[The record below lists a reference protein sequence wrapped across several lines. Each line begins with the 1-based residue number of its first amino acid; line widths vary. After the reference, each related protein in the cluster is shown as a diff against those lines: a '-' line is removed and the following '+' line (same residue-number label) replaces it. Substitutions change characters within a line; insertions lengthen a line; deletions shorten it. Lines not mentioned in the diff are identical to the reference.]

1 MLTVSNL
8 SISRGPQDLLRDVS
22 FTVNAGSRVALI
34 GANGSGKSTLLE
46 AIQGHHP
53 VRAGSVDWT
62 PAQLTVG
69 YLDQSGNE
77 SDEDVFAGP
86 VGALL
91 GVAGHL
97 ERQVEEAAARLTET
111 PDDATAATAYSDA
124 LDRMTAAGEACSP
137 EALRRWGLAELDPE
151 TPVDQLSGGQQLK
164 LGLCLEL
171 ARAPDFLI
179 LDEPTNHLDDAAL
192 RVLAHTLVE
201 FRGGVL
207 FVSHDRAFLDGVAT
221 EILAVDAR
229 HRTVVRYAGN
239 YSAYAEHRAAELVR
253 QRSRYQTEQ
262 AEIRRMR
269 QDIARTKEQ
278 ARRVE
283 RSTTP
288 SQPNVRRLAKK
299 VARKASARET
309 RLARYETAAERAER
323 PTTNWRMKVEFG
335 AAAGSDR
342 VLVLHDATL
351 GYAPAAPLLEGVSV
365 ELGGRERVALLGANG
380 SGKTTLLRT
389 LAGAL
394 PPLAGAVRRSP
405 SAQVGY
411 LAQEQE
417 LLDPAST
424 AVATIGAAGPAAETE
439 VRSFLHLFLFS
450 GDDALR
456 PIAQLSY
463 GERARLSLALLVA
476 RGAMVL
482 LLDEPLNHL
491 DIDSRERF
499 ENALDQFAGAVVV
512 VSHDRYFVDRYAA
525 TRWQIREE
533 APGRRRLLI
542 DRSGIS

>member
-22 FTVNAGSRVALI
+22 FTVSAGSRAALI
-34 GANGSGKSTLLE
+34 GPNGSGKSTLLE

-53 VRAGSVDWT
+53 VRAGSVDWM
-62 PAQLTVG
+62 PAGLSVG
-69 YLDQSGNE
+69 YLDQSGND
-77 SDEDVFAGP
+77 SSAGS

-91 GVAGHL
+91 GAADALEQQVAD
-97 ERQVEEAAARLTET
+97 AAARLAET
-111 PDDATAATAYSDA
+111 PGDAAAEAAYGAA
-124 LDRMTAAGEACSP
+124 LDRLVAAPNSWSP
-137 EALRRWGLAELDPE
+137 DASRHWGLHGLDPE
-151 TPVDQLSGGQQLK
+151 TPLERLSGGQRLK
-164 LGLCLEL
+164 LRLCVTLSQ
-171 ARAPDFLI
+171 APGFLI
-179 LDEPTNHLDDAAL
+179 LDEPTNHLDDEAL
-192 RVLAHTLVE
+192 GLLGDALIE
-201 FRGGVL
+201 FAGGVL
-207 FVSHDRAFLDGVAT
+207 FVSHDRAFLDRVAT

-229 HRTVVRYAGN
+229 RGTIARYAGN
-239 YSAYAEHRAAELVR
+239 YSAYAAQRAAELER
-253 QRSRYQTEQ
+253 QRSRYVNEQ

-269 QDIARTKEQ
+269 QDIARTREQ

-283 RSTTP
+283 RNTTP

-309 RLARYETAAERAER
+309 RLKRFQAAPVRAER
-323 PTTNWRMKVEFG
+323 PAASWRLKVEFG

-342 VLVLHDATL
+342 VLELRDATL
-351 GYAPAAPLLEGVSV
+351 GYAPGEPLLQGVSV

-380 SGKTTLLRT
+380 TGKTTLLRT

-394 PPLAGAVRRSP
+394 PPLTGAVRRSP
-405 SAQVGY
+405 AAQVGY

-424 AVATIGAAGPAAETE
+424 AVATIGAAGPGAETE

-476 RGAMVL
+476 RGATVL

-499 ENALDQFAGAVVV
+499 ETALDQFAGAVVV

-525 TRWQIREE
+525 TRWEIREQP
-533 APGRRRLLI
+533 PGRRQLLI
-542 DRSGIS
+542 DRGG